1 MTGAV
6 PAQDPDHGHVSP
18 GELQWEA
25 GAGAGVANIEEH
37 NVRPVTQVW
46 SLVSGNN
53 GRHPLTTRLQHRL
66 TMELDPA
73 VLIVTRVVVTTH
85 SDLDKVSVKDGNN
98 WVKMSPA
105 IMLLII

>member
-1 MTGAV
+1 MTIAV
-6 PAQDPDHGHVSP
+6 PAEDPDHRHVSP

-25 GAGAGVANIEEH
+25 GAGAGVANIEQH
-37 NVRPVTQVW
+37 DVRPVTQVR

-53 GRHPLTTRLQHRL
+53 GRHPLTTRLQHGL

-73 VLIVTRVVVTTH
+73 LLIVTRVIVATH

-98 WVKMSPA
+98 WIQMSSA
-105 IMLLII
+105 IMLLI